1 MAIRCCQVDAP
12 NHNRL
17 YSFDRAPPQHL
28 VVVPLNLTTPVH
40 HVQPDNGGRVM
51 VQGLLTATLPTK
63 VGGDL
68 NFIAREMAF
77 EFLRPVFT
85 GETVTADVTF
95 TKLEELEG
103 RLWASVEAVCINQAG
118 KEVLLAH
125 IRGFVSIAT

>member
-1 MAIRCCQVDAP
+1 
-12 NHNRL
+12 
-17 YSFDRAPPQHL
+17 
-28 VVVPLNLTTPVH
+28 
-40 HVQPDNGGRVM
+40 M